1 MRAASCRGRNR
12 GRERQR
18 CNVSRHLL
26 GLLLC
31 AAALS
36 ACGRADDDRAVVSVT
51 SRFLEAVRA
60 DDGAR
65 ACAQLSV
72 PATEALEDEKE
83 ASCAESVLKL
93 DLEPSAV
100 RHSDVFGV
108 GAKVDLTDGRSA
120 FLELTSEGWRLSAV
134 GCEAGAGDEPFTCEL
149 DA

>member
-1 MRAASCRGRNR
+1 MSHR
-12 GRERQR
+12 
-18 CNVSRHLL
+18 LF

-36 ACGRADDDRAVVSVT
+36 GCGRADDDRAVSSVT
-51 SRFLEAVRA
+51 SRFLEAVQA

-65 ACAQLSV
+65 ACAQLS
-72 PATEALEDEKE
+72 AAAAETLEDEEK
-83 ASCAESVLKL
+83 ASCAKSVLEL

-108 GAKVDLTDGRSA
+108 AAKVDLADGESA
-120 FLELTSEGWRLSAV
+120 FLELTSDGWRLSAV
-134 GCEAGAGDEPFTCEL
+134 GCEPGAGEEPYTCEL

>member
-1 MRAASCRGRNR
+1 
-12 GRERQR
+12 
-18 CNVSRHLL
+18 VSRRLL

-36 ACGRADDDRAVVSVT
+36 ACGRADDDRAVTSVT
-51 SRFLEAVRA
+51 SQFLDAVGA

-65 ACAQLSV
+65 ACAQLSAAAV
-72 PATEALEDEKE
+72 EALEDEEQE
-83 ASCAESVLKL
+83 ACAESVLEL

-100 RHSDVFGV
+100 RHSDVFAV
-108 GAKVDLTDGRSA
+108 GAKVDLADGRSA

-134 GCEAGAGDEPFTCEL
+134 GCDPGPGDEPYACEL